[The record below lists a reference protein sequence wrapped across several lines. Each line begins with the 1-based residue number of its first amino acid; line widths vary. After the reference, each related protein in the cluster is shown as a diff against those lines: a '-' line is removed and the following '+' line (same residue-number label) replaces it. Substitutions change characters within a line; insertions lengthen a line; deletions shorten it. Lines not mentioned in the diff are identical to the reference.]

1 MLKVHGRCTG
11 PLDTETLKHQPEHV
25 RLSNPTATI
34 LGKRE
39 PEGAGRAEYS
49 SLACLHVGRGRGHPP
64 PPRHHRNR
72 KAVTKSSSLAPEQS
86 VEG

>member
-1 MLKVHGRCTG
+1 MLKVHERCTG
-11 PLDTETLKHQPEHV
+11 PLDTETLKHQPEHI
-25 RLSNPTATI
+25 RLSNPTATL

-39 PEGAGRAEYS
+39 PKDAGRAEYP

-64 PPRHHRNR
+64 PPSHHCNM
-72 KAVTKSSSLAPEQS
+72 KGEIKSSSLAPEPS